1 MSDKLKIPNGDYVV
15 EVVSTSPN
23 VFDTVYSESAGNR
36 PWSRQSAGHHIDKNS
51 RGRVDIM
58 ISIVDNVDFN
68 GVRFADTLNFDGDE
82 DELHKVDIYEAA
94 THCNLER
101 EHPESMMFI
110 PFNARVR
117 NNQIIGMYPVS
128 RIVHFSMGAPGPQL
142 DTDSYAEA
150 A

>member
-1 MSDKLKIPNGDYVV
+1 MSNKPNVPDGDYVV
-15 EVVSTSPN
+15 EVVMTSPN
-23 VFDTVYSESAGNR
+23 LFDTVYRERAGNR
-36 PWSRQSAGHHIDKNS
+36 PWLCQSTGHCVDKNS
-51 RGRVDIM
+51 RGRVDVE
-58 ISIVDNVDFN
+58 ISIIDNVDFN
-68 GVRFADTLNFDGDE
+68 GVRFADTLNFDGEE

-94 THCNLER
+94 THRNLER

-110 PFNARVR
+110 PFNARLK